1 MSRKN
6 KSLPKPPI
14 TAFGRKKR
22 FEDGEEQA
30 PLMADRMA
38 AAMVEGK
45 LEDFLKEELPDNERA
60 RDLAMMMMGMTGM
73 VPSGDPPSVQKKES
87 IGPSS
92 DAAESVS
99 HSEMPGSAEIPG
111 EVMSATRSG
120 DVKGLMDLLQK
131 EHEKRTGEA
140 PSFGQKTS
148 DPSTAPAQDLPA
160 FEKEI
165 LDELIRIASEN
176 NVSLDWVILR
186 ALKLYVREFK
196 RTGRL

>member
-6 KSLPKPPI
+6 KSLPKPPT

-22 FEDGEEQA
+22 FEDGEEQS

-38 AAMVEGK
+38 AAMAEGK

-73 VPSGDPPSVQKKES
+73 VPSGDPPPVQKKES

-99 HSEMPGSAEIPG
+99 HSEIPGSAEIHG
-111 EVMSATRSG
+111 EVMSAIRSG
-120 DVKGLMDLLQK
+120 DVKGLMGLLRREHQK
-131 EHEKRTGEA
+131 RMPDAETTPGEEA
-140 PSFGQKTS
+140 AATS
-148 DPSTAPAQDLPA
+148 PLDQPTIDKELIDA
-160 FEKEI
+160 F
-165 LDELIRIASEN
+165 IRIASDN
-176 NVSLDWVILR
+176 SVTPDWIILR
-186 ALKLYVREFK
+186 AIKIYVEEYKKTGKL
-196 RTGRL
+196 